1 MTLTADRK
9 DFVDPDTCC
18 HRCVTNGNN
27 RRLSSGVAFFLKH
40 DDGTEHPYGP
50 HCAAEALGGR
60 DALKGIP
67 DFTARDVDQLG
78 GGESE
83 GSGGGSDGP
92 DPQDV
97 ALRDAAIAKRYL
109 LLRMEKVANIP
120 GINPMVRYQPLET
133 IYQEFRKTGIL
144 HQAEVTHI
152 LAIERKATTPSN
164 LRTNNLLDVY
174 TAETKLTR
182 RIKQS
187 TTPRDKIYLEG
198 IRSWLRAK
206 LRLSD
211 KQIAAAKIQL
221 HPSAFDN

>member
-18 HRCVTNGNN
+18 HRCVMNGNN
-27 RRLSSGVAFFLKH
+27 RALSSGVAFFLKH

-50 HCAAEALGGR
+50 HCAAETLGGR
-60 DALKGIP
+60 EALKGIP
-67 DFTARDVDQLG
+67 DFTARESDQLG
-78 GGESE
+78 GGES
-83 GSGGGSDGP
+83 GGGTGGSDGP
-92 DPQDV
+92 DPQDA

-120 GINPMVRYQPLET
+120 GINPMVRYQPLQT

-144 HQAEVTHI
+144 DPADVTHI
-152 LAIERKATTPSN
+152 LAIERKATTPTN
-164 LRTNNLLDVY
+164 LRTINLLDVY

-187 TTPRDKIYLEG
+187 TTPKDKTYLEG

-206 LRLSD
+206 LRLSA
-211 KQIAAAKIQL
+211 KQIASAKIQL